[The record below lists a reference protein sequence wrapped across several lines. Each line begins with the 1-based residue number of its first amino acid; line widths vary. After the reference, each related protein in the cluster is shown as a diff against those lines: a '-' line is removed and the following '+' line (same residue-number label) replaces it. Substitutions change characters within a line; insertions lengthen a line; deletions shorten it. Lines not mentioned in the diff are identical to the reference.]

1 MKRLY
6 TKVQVTL
13 TINETIDYQTLQ
25 DSHLLEDWIY
35 SNVTDHN
42 SEWDKVEIIEQ
53 ELSEE

>member
-35 SNVTDHN
+35 SNVTEHN
-42 SEWDKVEIIEQ
+42 SEWDNVEIIEQ

>member
-35 SNVTDHN
+35 SNVTEHN

>member
-25 DSHLLEDWIY
+25 DSYLLEDWIY
-35 SNVTDHN
+35 TNVTEHN
-42 SEWDKVEIIEQ
+42 SGWDKVEIIEQ
-53 ELSEE
+53 EISEE

>member
-6 TKVQVTL
+6 TKVQITL

-35 SNVTDHN
+35 SNVTEHN

>member
-6 TKVQVTL
+6 TKVQITL

-35 SNVTDHN
+35 SNVTEHN
-42 SEWDKVEIIEQ
+42 SEWDNVEIIEQ

>member
-35 SNVTDHN
+35 SNVTEHN

-53 ELSEE
+53 QLSEE